1 LDPFIVLSN
10 PFNYV
15 YHVHSALLL
24 GGTQGNMSWIF
35 YNQDLWSILWYF
47 KHHFM
52 QRLILS
58 QWLVPSFVATSINII
73 NLWIIYFLAFLSV
86 HIWLIN
92 VSPTEFNTLMTF
104 VHTRRY
110 SFIQVTYCFTT
121 CKCIVKRLL
130 LEWLLYQSISYI
142 VRQISNY
149 HLNHEGYLLIFVYC
163 MVNLALK
170 MNFQKLCLR
179 IFEFSYPNVSHL
191 LITKI

>member
-1 LDPFIVLSN
+1 MNLLIKIYEASYGILSITSCRGS
-10 PFNYV
+10 F
-15 YHVHSALLL
+15 
-24 GGTQGNMSWIF
+24 
-35 YNQDLWSILWYF
+35 
-47 KHHFM
+47 
-52 QRLILS
+52 LS
-58 QWLVPSFVATSINII
+58 QWLVPSFVATSMNII

-149 HLNHEGYLLIFVYC
+149 HLNKYKSWRLLVDLC
-163 MVNLALK
+163 LLHGNLALK

-179 IFEFSYPNVSHL
+179 IFKFSYPNVSHL
-191 LITKI
+191 LITKIWQPCRNLYKCKHQFSES